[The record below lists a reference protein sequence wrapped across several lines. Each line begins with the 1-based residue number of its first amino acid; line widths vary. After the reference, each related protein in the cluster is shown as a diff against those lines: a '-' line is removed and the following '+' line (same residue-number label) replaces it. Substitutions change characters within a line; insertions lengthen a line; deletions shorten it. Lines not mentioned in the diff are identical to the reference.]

1 MNKLTKLHIQIHD
14 YFERK
19 RLYKLYSEFG
29 SVGRNVHMH
38 KKCTVSGRKQLIIGD
53 NVWTGENFFVKDEG
67 GVKIGSGTIISRNCE
82 IWTSN
87 HNYNSDDLQCIPY
100 DKRMVKKPVSIG
112 ENVWIGSRVTI
123 LPGVNIGEGA
133 VVGAGSVVTGNVPK
147 GAVIGGNPAKVIK
160 YRNLEL
166 YDKLKQEGR
175 IYLDVEYDYDKSS
188 LRKSQ
193 W

>member
-1 MNKLTKLHIQIHD
+1 
-14 YFERK
+14 
-19 RLYKLYSEFG
+19 
-29 SVGRNVHMH
+29 
-38 KKCTVSGRKQLIIGD
+38 
-53 NVWTGENFFVKDEG
+53 
-67 GVKIGSGTIISRNCE
+67 
-82 IWTSN
+82 
-87 HNYNSDDLQCIPY
+87 
-100 DKRMVKKPVSIG
+100 MVKKPVNIG

-147 GAVIGGNPAKVIK
+147 GAVVGGNPAKVIK